1 LNTYLPN
8 INPVEGFS
16 MKRNR
21 RGFTIVEV
29 IVVAVIVAVLAAVAI
44 PKYLAYISSTKQDGV
59 SNMAKTVAAA
69 ANTYLRRAGTG
80 AEAGMTTST
89 LNLGYVPNTYSITF
103 STAQHQ
109 VTVTYSGTSISSTET
124 YWP

>member
-1 LNTYLPN
+1 
-8 INPVEGFS
+8 
-16 MKRNR
+16 MKTHS

-44 PKYLAYISSTKQDGV
+44 PKYLAYVAGTKQDGV
-59 SNMAKTVAAA
+59 TNMARTVAAA
-69 ANTYLRRAGTG
+69 ANTYLRRAGTA
-80 AEAGMTTST
+80 AEAAMTTTT
-89 LNLGYVPNTYSITF
+89 LNLGYVPNTYNITF

-109 VTVTYSGTSISSTET
+109 VTVTYSGTSITATET